1 MRPTY
6 TIRLSVMGVPLPLD
20 ENLSLILVFKEY
32 ESENYLSDKEF
43 DLINA
48 ISLPLTRAIET
59 KMIEE
64 EKKENVKQKIIFSF
78 MNRFPVILLLGL
90 ATGIVDVI
98 PMVLQKLDWYAN
110 ASAFIQWIVVAI
122 FISYSSMKLKG
133 WIKGLLIAEMAAIPI
148 MILVLANEP
157 WSVLPIATTS
167 ALLGSLVGFF
177 NEKLEKKR

>member
-1 MRPTY
+1 
-6 TIRLSVMGVPLPLD
+6 
-20 ENLSLILVFKEY
+20 
-32 ESENYLSDKEF
+32 
-43 DLINA
+43 
-48 ISLPLTRAIET
+48 
-59 KMIEE
+59 
-64 EKKENVKQKIIFSF
+64 